1 MKTVFGPVPSR
12 RLGQS
17 LGVDPIP
24 SKTCNWNCVY
34 CQLGRT
40 APMVNRRAD
49 YFPPE
54 AIVAEVRAAVESH
67 REGEIDWI
75 TFVGSGEPTLHAHL
89 GRMIREIK
97 AFTHIPVAVI
107 TNGSLLYLPE
117 VREEL
122 LAADAV
128 MPTLDAGSAALYR
141 KINRPMGELTFERL
155 MEGLRLFRA
164 AYTGKFLPEAMLI
177 KGVNDSEEALREL
190 AARFA
195 ELKPD
200 AIHINLPTRPP
211 AEPWVQPPDDE
222 ALLRAAAILGDVAEI
237 VHPVD
242 GIFDLS
248 GYENVADAIV
258 GIVTRHPMRE
268 DALRRTL
275 ERWEPETVEAALNAL
290 ETDGRL
296 RVVER
301 YGVRFWSVTT
311 ARYAE

>member
-1 MKTVFGPVPSR
+1 MTNLRK
-12 RLGQS
+12 
-17 LGVDPIP
+17 
-24 SKTCNWNCVY
+24 
-34 CQLGRT
+34 
-40 APMVNRRAD
+40 D
-49 YFPPE
+49 YLPAE
-54 AIVAEVRAAVESH
+54 DIVAQVREAVDSH

-97 AFTHIPVAVI
+97 AFTKIPVAVI

-128 MPTLDAGSAALYR
+128 MPTLDAGNAALYR
-141 KINRPMGELTFERL
+141 KINRPMGELTFERRVS
-155 MEGLRLFRA
+155 GLETFRKM
-164 AYTGKFLPEAMLI
+164 YTGRFLPEVMLI
-177 KGVNDSEEALREL
+177 RGVNDSEEALREL
-190 AARFA
+190 AEIFRR
-195 ELKPD
+195 LQPD
-200 AIHINLPTRPP
+200 SVHVNLPTRPP
-211 AEPWVQPPDDE
+211 AEPWVQPPDEE
-222 ALLRAAAILGDVAEI
+222 AILRAAAILGDVAEV

-268 DALRRTL
+268 DTLLRTL
-275 ERWEPETVEAALNAL
+275 KRWKREEVGAALNAL
-290 ETDGRL
+290 EADGRL

-301 YGVRFWSVTT
+301 YGVRFWSVVT